1 MKMTLDTSVLNAK
14 ILKPLSRIVDD
25 CILTIN
31 ENHIESIATVASG
44 GIIIYTKYNVDT
56 DIDDEIDLNIK
67 DISKLTSVLNCI
79 KGQTIDM
86 TVERDAHIKYKS
98 DEFKFK
104 FGLTEDGVI
113 PKPKLKKDK
122 LENIKFNTSTPLKV
136 KIFYDILKASS
147 FIKSDDVKLYFYTKS
162 DDDGSGLYC
171 DITNKVIINS
181 DSITIKLS
189 DDYDGED
196 ISKEL
201 ICDIDHI
208 RKMNIQ
214 KDSDIYMYFNSE
226 RGFTIFDLIDEA
238 GRVRYI
244 LPTLSK

>member
-1 MKMTLDTSVLNAK
+1 MTLDTSVLNAR

-25 CILTIN
+25 CILTVRDDSV
-31 ENHIESIATVASG
+31 ESMATVASG
-44 GIIIYTKYNVDT
+44 GIIIYTKYSAKT
-56 DIDDEIDLNIK
+56 DIGEEIDLNIK

-86 TVERDAHIKYKS
+86 IIESNHIKYQS

-104 FGLTEDGVI
+104 FHLTEDGVI
-113 PKPKLKKDK
+113 PKPKLKRDK
-122 LENIKFNTSTPLKV
+122 LENIVFNTSTPLNT

-147 FIKSDDVKLYFYTKS
+147 FIKSDEVRLYLYTKE
-162 DDDGSGLYC
+162 DEEGKGVYC
-171 DITNKVIINS
+171 DITNKQIMNS

-189 DDYDGED
+189 DSYDGD
-196 ISKEL
+196 DVTKEL
-201 ICDIDHI
+201 ICDIEHI

-214 KDSDIYMYFNSE
+214 KDSDIYLYFNND
-226 RGFTIFDLIDEA
+226 RGFTIFDLVDED

-244 LPTLSK
+244 LPTLTK